1 MMNKHFAALLFAA
14 AMIAAPYASAEDKI
28 ADVTDMQALRA
39 AVRADKK
46 AFVASTLQL
55 TPAEA
60 KKFWPL
66 YDEYQRNLDMT
77 GRRRVVAVEQ
87 LIAQDKPESD
97 LFAKNFVN
105 ELTAVD
111 EAEIKVRRK
120 LQNRLMR
127 GVPSR
132 ILPPKKAARYLQLE
146 SKIRAVQA
154 YDVAATVPPT
164 LGSSGGRKPIRGIS
178 SKLASI
184 RSVPGYCVN
193 ALRSSS
199 KWWRTTSRWMSSR
212 AFRHPSTGPS
222 KPNSSNFSRTA
233 FPALVEVNTIHS

>member
-154 YDVAATVPPT
+154 YDVAATVP
-164 LGSSGGRKPIRGIS
+164 LIK
-178 SKLASI
+178 
-184 RSVPGYCVN
+184 
-193 ALRSSS
+193 
-199 KWWRTTSRWMSSR
+199 
-212 AFRHPSTGPS
+212 
-222 KPNSSNFSRTA
+222 
-233 FPALVEVNTIHS
+233 